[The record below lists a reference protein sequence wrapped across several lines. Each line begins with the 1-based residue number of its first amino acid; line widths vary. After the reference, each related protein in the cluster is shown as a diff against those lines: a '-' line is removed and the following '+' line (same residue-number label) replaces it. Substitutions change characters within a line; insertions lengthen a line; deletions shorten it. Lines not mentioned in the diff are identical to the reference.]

1 MERLHNIFI
10 ALILLGLVLIMGT
23 AGYIYY
29 EHWTLLEAF
38 YMTVVTISTVG
49 FGEVH
54 PLSEA
59 GRLFTSFLIISG
71 TGILAY
77 TLGSLVQFMVEGK
90 FREIIGLKKM
100 QQQIDQLSAHYIIC
114 GYGRIGRY
122 ISNEFSANGLEFV
135 IVEQNADVCEML
147 KEDGYIYIQGD
158 ATVDATLE
166 SAGINRAR
174 GIVTAVT
181 SDTDNVYITLTA
193 RGLNPELYILARSG
207 EDSTEKKLIRAGAS
221 KVVSPYTIGASRM
234 AQAILRPSVV
244 DFIDIA
250 TGYHHLELQIEEIRV
265 GHDSQLVG
273 KTLQNSPIRSTH
285 NIIIVAIRKSGASN
299 MTFNPAASTEINAD
313 DTLII
318 LGKPDAI
325 KKLEQQAR

>member
-29 EHWTLLEAF
+29 EDWTLLEAF

-135 IVEQNADVCEML
+135 IVEQNADICEML
-147 KEDGYIYIQGD
+147 KEDGYLYIQGD

-181 SDTDNVYITLTA
+181 TDTDNVYITLTA
-193 RGLNPELYILARSG
+193 RGLNPELFILARSG
-207 EDSTEKKLIRAGAS
+207 EDSTEKKLMRAGAS
-221 KVVSPYTIGASRM
+221 KVISPYTIGASRM
-234 AQAILRPSVV
+234 AQAVLRPSVV

-265 GHDSQLVG
+265 GKKSQLIG
-273 KTLQNSPIRSTH
+273 NTLQNSPIRSTH
-285 NIIIVAIRKSGASN
+285 NIIIVAIRKSGARN

>member
-1 MERLHNIFI
+1 MDRLHNIFI
-10 ALILLGLVLIMGT
+10 AVILLVLVLVTGT
-23 AGYIYY
+23 IGYIYY
-29 EHWTLLEAF
+29 EHWTALEAF

-59 GRLFTSFLIISG
+59 GRLFTSFLIITG
-71 TGILAY
+71 TGVLAY

-90 FREIIGLKKM
+90 FREIIGMKKM
-100 QQQIDQLSAHYIIC
+100 QQQIDRLNGHYIIC
-114 GYGRIGRY
+114 GFGRIGKF
-122 ISNEFSANGLEFV
+122 ICNEFNANNLPFV
-135 IVEQNADVCEML
+135 IVEQNPEVCERL
-147 KEDGYIYIQGD
+147 KEDGYLYVQGD

-166 SAGINRAR
+166 DAGILNAR
-174 GIVTAVT
+174 GIITAVT

-193 RGLNPELYILARSG
+193 RGLNPTLYILARSG
-207 EDSTEKKLIRAGAS
+207 EDITEKKLLRAGAS
-221 KVVSPYTIGASRM
+221 KVISPYTIGASRM

-265 GHDSQLVG
+265 GSSSGLAG
-273 KTLQNSPIRSTH
+273 KTLQDSAIRSTH
-285 NIIIVAIRKSGASN
+285 NIIIVAIRKNSVSD
-299 MTFNPAASTEINAD
+299 MTFNPAANTAIEGG

-318 LGKPDAI
+318 LGEPDAI
-325 KKLEQQAR
+325 KRLEQQAK

>member
-158 ATVDATLE
+158 ATIDATLE

>member
-23 AGYIYY
+23 AGYIFY

-59 GRLFTSFLIISG
+59 GRLFTSFLIVSG

-90 FREIIGLKKM
+90 FREIIGIKKM
-100 QQQIDQLSAHYIIC
+100 QQQIDQLNAHYIIC

-147 KEDGYIYIQGD
+147 KKDGYLYIQGD

>member
-29 EHWTLLEAF
+29 EDWTLLEAF

-147 KEDGYIYIQGD
+147 KKDGYIYIQGD